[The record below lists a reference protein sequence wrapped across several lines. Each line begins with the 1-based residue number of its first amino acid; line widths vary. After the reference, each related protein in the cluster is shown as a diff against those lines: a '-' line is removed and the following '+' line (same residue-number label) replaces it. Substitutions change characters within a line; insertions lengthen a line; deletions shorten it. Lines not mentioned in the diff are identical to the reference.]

1 MKKNLRETLSEIK
14 LLALDVD
21 GVLTDGRLLYTES
34 GEIQKSFG
42 AQDGM
47 GIIQLRKRGF
57 PVALITLDISKTAEY
72 RAKRLGIEEVC
83 IKCDNKVKALEEIC
97 HKYNIGFE
105 NVAFVGDDLADLPVL
120 EVVGLPIAVGNA
132 IVPVKKAAKIVT
144 PEHGG
149 RGAVRRICDMIIN
162 ALDSKFSFAAII
174 PARYESARLPGKVL
188 EDMGGVPMLVRTYR
202 QALLAGLDET
212 VVATDDSRIMEVCRA
227 FDCRCIQTSSRP
239 NCGSERCAEACKEL
253 EADFIINIQADEP
266 FISPEDISELADM
279 FAADPWLEMA
289 SLMRKSSDIAE
300 IVNPGNVK
308 VVCDTQNRALYFS
321 RSPIPYGGEISNR
334 YIHIGAY
341 AFRRDV
347 LLRYS
352 ELQQSPLEKAEKLE
366 QLRAL
371 ENGIKISMLE
381 TGNSP
386 LSINTAH
393 DLEKAREM
401 LAAKEAGK

>member
-1 MKKNLRETLSEIK
+1 
-14 LLALDVD
+14 
-21 GVLTDGRLLYTES
+21 
-34 GEIQKSFG
+34 
-42 AQDGM
+42 
-47 GIIQLRKRGF
+47 
-57 PVALITLDISKTAEY
+57 
-72 RAKRLGIEEVC
+72 
-83 IKCDNKVKALEEIC
+83 
-97 HKYNIGFE
+97 
-105 NVAFVGDDLADLPVL
+105 
-120 EVVGLPIAVGNA
+120 
-132 IVPVKKAAKIVT
+132 
-144 PEHGG
+144 
-149 RGAVRRICDMIIN
+149 
-162 ALDSKFSFAAII
+162 
-174 PARYESARLPGKVL
+174 
-188 EDMGGVPMLVRTYR
+188 
-202 QALLAGLDET
+202 
-212 VVATDDSRIMEVCRA
+212 
-227 FDCRCIQTSSRP
+227 
-239 NCGSERCAEACKEL
+239 
-253 EADFIINIQADEP
+253 
-266 FISPEDISELADM
+266 
-279 FAADPWLEMA
+279 
-289 SLMRKSSDIAE
+289 MRKSSDIAE